1 MRRISWW
8 SSLGLVILSLSA
20 SPVVGQ
26 VTTIS
31 ARQYAGG
38 SVKLIVTGS
47 FQINE
52 DVPINAPASISDG
65 EMTWLQFGA
74 SGAATPNVL
83 ITYNESGYG
92 IGPGLGRKT
101 AIAEPEHCTG
111 SARVTAD
118 SVAGE
123 YTCKGVTSYDAGTGN
138 MGRVDIQVRFTAISK
153 K

>member
-1 MRRISWW
+1 MRRIPRWL
-8 SSLGLVILSLSA
+8 SLGLVTLSLSA
-20 SPVVGQ
+20 SAAIGQ

-31 ARQYAGG
+31 ARQFTGG
-38 SVKLIVTGS
+38 SVKLVVTGS

-52 DVPINAPASISDG
+52 DVAINTQASIADG
-65 EMTWLQFGA
+65 GMTWLQFGA
-74 SGAATPNVL
+74 SGSATPNVL

-123 YTCKGVTSYDAGTGN
+123 YTCKGVTSYDAGTGS
-138 MGRVDIQVRFTAISK
+138 MGKVDIQVRFTAVSK
-153 K
+153 Q